1 MSVFPPVPGTSNIVS
16 YATPTTSSMSMSTC
30 ATSALLDFSMSMLW
44 YMFKRNR
51 GSSRLIGIGSVTVQN
66 GSHDTILEMSLS
78 QSTTTEVFF
87 ALLRAA
93 LLVAVEGRVGER
105 QMSSKKE

>member
-1 MSVFPPVPGTSNIVS
+1 
-16 YATPTTSSMSMSTC
+16 
-30 ATSALLDFSMSMLW
+30 
-44 YMFKRNR
+44 MFKRNR
-51 GSSRLIGIGSVTVQN
+51 GSSRLKGIGSVTVQN

-78 QSTTTEVFF
+78 QSTTEVFF

-93 LLVAVEGRVGER
+93 WAVEGRVGER

>member
-16 YATPTTSSMSMSTC
+16 YATPTTSSISMSTY

-51 GSSRLIGIGSVTVQN
+51 GSSRLNGIGSVTVQK

-78 QSTTTEVFF
+78 QSTTEVL
-87 ALLRAA
+87 ALPMAA
-93 LLVAVEGRVGER
+93 LAVDGRVGER
-105 QMSSKKE
+105 QISSKKE